1 MHKIFRQTFF
11 FVVGYSILM
20 APTYVLPW
28 LGSNSAIFNVAG
40 AAVGHGMTPQ
50 WWVHAWC
57 LAMLILMAWL
67 RGDLIG
73 KKYLPAFPFLAA
85 VFDITPG
92 LSMIPLVPTALHLTT
107 IIIGL
112 KVSDPQANTDGVVTS
127 RKVGV
132 LAGLMTITTICGSL
146 LFVSTTKKS
155 ISEFARQNKVIPAK
169 SNPPLSDTAPAPPEL
184 VVATPDDPEKIDRQ
198 PSSHIDSEKKSGSNK
213 VKRKSVENRTSISNK
228 SPAHDDVG
236 EIRYININE

>member
-1 MHKIFRQTFF
+1 MHKIFRQTYF

-28 LGSNSAIFNVAG
+28 LGSNSSVFNVAG
-40 AAVGHGMTPQ
+40 ATVGHGMTPQ

-57 LAMLILMAWL
+57 LVMLILMAWL
-67 RGDLIG
+67 RGNLIG

-85 VFDITPG
+85 VFDMTPG

-112 KVSDPQANTDGVVTS
+112 KVGAPQANTDGVVTS
-127 RKVGV
+127 RKVCV
-132 LAGLMTITTICGSL
+132 LAGLMTITAISGSL
-146 LFVSTTKKS
+146 LFVSTTKES
-155 ISEFARQNKVIPAK
+155 FSELARQKDVIPVK
-169 SNPPLSDTAPAPPEL
+169 SNPPLSVTAPTPPEL
-184 VVATPDDPEKIDRQ
+184 VGATPDDPEKIDRQ
-198 PSSHIDSEKKSGSNK
+198 QSSHIDSEKHSASNK
-213 VKRKSVENRTSISNK
+213 VKRKPVEKRTSISNK
-228 SPAHDDVG
+228 SPTHDDVS

>member
-1 MHKIFRQTFF
+1 MHKIFRKTFF

-28 LGSNSAIFNVAG
+28 LGSNSAVFNVAG
-40 AAVGHGMTPQ
+40 ATVGHGMTPQ

-73 KKYLPAFPFLAA
+73 KKYLPTFPFLAA
-85 VFDITPG
+85 VFDMTPR
-92 LSMIPLVPTALHLTT
+92 LSMIPLVPTALHLAT

-112 KVSDPQANTDGVVTS
+112 RVVNPQMNTDGVVTS
-127 RKVGV
+127 RRVGV
-132 LAGLMTITTICGSL
+132 LAGLMTVTAISGSL

-155 ISEFARQNKVIPAK
+155 ISEFARQNEVVPAK
-169 SNPPLSDTAPAPPEL
+169 TNTPLSVVAPTPPEP

-198 PSSHIDSEKKSGSNK
+198 QISHIDSEKQTGGNK
-213 VKRKSVENRTSISNK
+213 VKRKPVEKKTSISNK
-228 SPAHDDVG
+228 NPTHDDVG